1 MPQTQQ
7 GIAQSKSALVC
18 FEQVGKNKTFSG
30 NYISGLSEISDLVC
44 G

>member
-1 MPQTQQ
+1 MPQIQQ
-7 GIAQSKSALVC
+7 GIAQSKSRWYVLSKS
-18 FEQVGKNKTFSG
+18 KNKTFSG